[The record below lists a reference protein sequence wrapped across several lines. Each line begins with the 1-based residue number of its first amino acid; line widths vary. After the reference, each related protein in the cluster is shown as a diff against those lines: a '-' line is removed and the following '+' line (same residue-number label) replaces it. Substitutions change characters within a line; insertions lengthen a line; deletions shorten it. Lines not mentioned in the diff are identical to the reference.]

1 MSPQHLNLFMKYHQ
15 GAKIFF
21 FFCLTP
27 FHIKYCYTTTGG
39 EPGEPGGRGVSQGRY
54 TPYNGL
60 DGEAPPKRGICTSD
74 IERVQVSLVEVHER
88 VGKFII
94 VIGERT

>member
-1 MSPQHLNLFMKYHQ
+1 MRSLVPQHLNLLMKYHQ

-21 FFCLTP
+21 FFCLTS

-39 EPGEPGGRGVSQGRY
+39 EPGGVSRGEPRGVSQGRY

-60 DGEAPPKRGICTSD
+60 DGEAQPERGTIF
-74 IERVQVSLVEVHER
+74 RP
-88 VGKFII
+88 
-94 VIGERT
+94 